1 MPIVLALLASVAAYQ
16 KRPGATPPVAPASTI
31 GSSDA
36 AFWRWFVAHK
46 DEVATVRR
54 ADEPI
59 ADELAAQLHRIDPQL
74 TFETR
79 VWHDPSSRGRFRF

>member
-1 MPIVLALLASVAAYQ
+1 L
-16 KRPGATPPVAPASTI
+16 
-31 GSSDA
+31 DA

-59 ADELAAQLHRIDPQL
+59 ADQLAAQLHRIDPQQ
-74 TFETR
+74 F
-79 VWHDPSSRGRFRF
+79 HAP